1 MPREDRNGES
11 LGDCHENCLHHTGIS
26 KRPPFE
32 PLMYFFGSIAQ
43 PSWRLA
49 RWMWVIMSML
59 YFLFAT
65 HGPVFDDDGTGALVQ
80 ADLPRPKFCSHDT
93 DGWAGARRSLTRLQP
108 VRDGGI
114 NFKEVGRERR
124 VGRLVSAEG
133 DYDAVLLRRTMVLPH
148 APIPVAGRSCRRAH
162 RSCRSST
169 CVSVCPRR
177 LPA

>member
-11 LGDCHENCLHHTGIS
+11 LGDCHENCLHHTGITS
-26 KRPPFE
+26 VRPSSRSDT
-32 PLMYFFGSIAQ
+32 FFGSIAQ

-93 DGWAGARRSLTRLQP
+93 DGWAGLCRSLTRSACTGR
-108 VRDGGI
+108 RDQL
-114 NFKEVGRERR
+114 KEVGRERR
-124 VGRLVSAEG
+124 VG
-133 DYDAVLLRRTMVLPH
+133 D
-148 APIPVAGRSCRRAH
+148 SCRRKAITM
-162 RSCRSST
+162 RPAR
-169 CVSVCPRR
+169 PR
-177 LPA
+177 